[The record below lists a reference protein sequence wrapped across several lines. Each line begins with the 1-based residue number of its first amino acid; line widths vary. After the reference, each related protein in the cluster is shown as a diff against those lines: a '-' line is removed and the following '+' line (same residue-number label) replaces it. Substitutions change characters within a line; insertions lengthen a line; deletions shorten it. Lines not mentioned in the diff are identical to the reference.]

1 MLCRRQ
7 GEIVL
12 YVSERRDRRAPAAA
26 FAANWR
32 TVGAPRRAVPGS
44 LEHFLVER
52 YCLFAL
58 RRGRLVRAD
67 IAHPPWELSPAELML
82 QTCDMT
88 RLLGFDPDGP
98 AVSALAAVPMTVA
111 GWWPVRC
118 DG

>member
-7 GEIVL
+7 CEIVL
-12 YVSERRDRRAPAAA
+12 CASERRDRRAPAAV

-32 TVGAPRRAVPGS
+32 VVGPLRRAVPGS

-58 RRGRLVRAD
+58 RRGRLVRGD
-67 IAHPPWELSPAELML
+67 IAHVPWELAQAELML

-88 RLLGFDPDGP
+88 RLLGFDADGP

-111 GWWPVRC
+111 GWWPVPC
-118 DG
+118 DR